1 MSRTYAHMPN
11 ARHLLANRPNTPTHG
26 RVDYCRVGINTR
38 LVSNTRRERL
48 ILINTLSNIRTLRDA
63 RRANG

>member
-11 ARHLLANRPNTPTHG
+11 ARHQLANRPNTPTHG
-26 RVDYCRVGINTR
+26 RGDYGINTR
-38 LVSNTRRERL
+38 LGSNTRRERL